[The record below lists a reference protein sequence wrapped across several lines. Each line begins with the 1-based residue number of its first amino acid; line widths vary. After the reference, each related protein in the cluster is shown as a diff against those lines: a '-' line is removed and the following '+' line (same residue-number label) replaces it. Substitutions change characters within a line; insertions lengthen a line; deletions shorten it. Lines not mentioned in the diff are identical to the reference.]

1 MLKYEIDTNSSIEIT
16 NTNLHTEKEG
26 DYYFIDIN
34 KKGISKG
41 KAIIKL
47 TSELNIQ
54 LDEVICFGDSMNDKT
69 MFDVLNNTVAMKNA
83 SENLKKIAK
92 YTTEYTND
100 EDGVAKFIEKY
111 ILN

>member
-1 MLKYEIDTNSSIEIT
+1 
-16 NTNLHTEKEG
+16 
-26 DYYFIDIN
+26 
-34 KKGISKG
+34 
-41 KAIIKL
+41 
-47 TSELNIQ
+47 
-54 LDEVICFGDSMNDKT
+54 MNDKT
-69 MFDVLNNTVAMKNA
+69 MFDVLNTTVAMKNA